1 MKSLWN
7 CDWAFALTPVGTSL
21 ADAQNAIFSP
31 VELPHDWLI
40 ADANALYASGFGW
53 YRKRFCNRGA
63 ECVRVYFE
71 GVYQDCTVYL
81 NGVEVG
87 ENKYGYSSFC
97 VELTQY
103 LQAGENELLV
113 LVRHEAPNSRWYSG
127 AGIFRDVW
135 LLETSATHFVEDGI
149 YFHAQKTT
157 AGWQCQVSAEYVG
170 DATVQMQLSHQDVL
184 LYQGRDLQCI
194 LPDETSLVW
203 DIEHPTLLTL
213 TVQLCAEGTVMDTI
227 SQSVG
232 LREIAFDPD
241 CGFLLNGRAVKLH
254 GVCLHHDLG
263 AFGAAFQKEAARRQL
278 LTMKE
283 MGANAVRTSHNM
295 PAKAF
300 MELCDELGMLVDSE
314 AFDMW
319 ERPKTEFDY
328 ARFFPQWFA
337 KDVAA
342 WVRRD
347 RNHPSVIMWSVG
359 NEIYDTHLSARGC
372 EVAKRLHDAVRE
384 HDPLQ
389 NAYTTIGS
397 NYMPW
402 ENAQHCAEQVDLV
415 GYNYGENCYALHHAQ
430 HPKWCIYGSETT
442 AGVKSRGIYHFP
454 LDMPFLTH
462 DDLQCSSL
470 GNCRGGFTADTAQ
483 AVIGKD
489 AAADFCAGMFIW
501 TGSDYIG
508 EPSPYATKNAYY
520 GCIDT
525 AGLKKDQF
533 YLYQAAWTNQP
544 VLHLLPFW
552 DFNEGQLVDV
562 VALTNLQ
569 SVELFV
575 NGVSVGKH
583 TPQQYVAS
591 WQVPYHAGAICVR
604 GYDAQ
609 GVLHEDIHRSF
620 GDSYALVLVS
630 HTPVLQDLAAV
641 TISVTDAEGNP
652 VENARDRVRI
662 TVEGG
667 RLVGFDNGDSTD
679 YDSYHSN
686 CRKLFSGKAVAWVA
700 VDGKAE
706 SVIIRAEAPNLRTA
720 ELQLPVSS
728 IVDTDPAIYRR
739 RIAMDAHNGEIP
751 VRKIAL
757 HRNGSTLLT
766 PDAPTATITAE
777 ILPANASY
785 NDLQWKVVTASGIVT
800 NIAMVNVTGNIAT
813 VAAVGDGAFRLRCSC
828 DNGKPQAEVI
838 SDFEFTAEGFGQP
851 FTDPYQAVTGCFY
864 EKDDAVLDEVAAGA
878 VIVTDAHHTIGFT
891 KLDFGRYGSDHLT
904 VQLLHWF
911 SDKDVTFTL
920 WDGHPDRSGK
930 QIGAFTYHATFLWQ
944 TFQSNS
950 YRLKERLCGVHDLY
964 FRFGAHSHR
973 LDFGAFC
980 FQPVEKAYET
990 IAAAHNDLVHGDTF
1004 TVNGDAVCSI
1014 GNNVFIDFEDMDFTR
1029 GVAAIELIGRTRH
1042 DHDSV
1047 HMYIA
1052 NAEHEVRTIIE
1063 FPFSEDIITV
1073 RQKVADFRG
1082 QGTVK
1087 FCFLPGCDFDF
1098 AAFRLI
1104 PAEQDTEGE

>member
-1 MKSLWN
+1 MRSLWN
-7 CDWAFALTPVGTSL
+7 RDWAFALTPVGTTL
-21 ADAQNAIFSP
+21 ADVHNAAFSP

-40 ADANALYASGFGW
+40 ADANALYAPGFGW
-53 YRKRFCNRGA
+53 YRKRFCYSGA

-71 GVYQDCTVYL
+71 GIYQDCTVYL
-81 NGVEVG
+81 NGTEVG

-97 VELTQY
+97 VDLTAQ
-103 LQAGENELLV
+103 LRAGENELTV
-113 LVRHEAPNSRWYSG
+113 LVRHESPNSRWYSG

-135 LLETSATHFVEDGI
+135 LLENTSTHFAADGI
-149 YFHAQKTT
+149 YFHAERS
-157 AGWQCQVSAEYVG
+157 ADGWQCQVSAEYVG
-170 DATVQMQLSHQDVL
+170 DGVVQVQLSHEDML
-184 LYQGRDLQCI
+184 LYQGADCTFT
-194 LPDETSLVW
+194 LPDDTNLVW
-203 DIEHPTLLTL
+203 DIDHPTLLTL
-213 TVQLCAEGTVMDTI
+213 TVQLLAEGAVVD
-227 SQSVG
+227 SVVQRVG
-232 LREIAFDPD
+232 LREIAFAPD
-241 CGFLLNGRAVKLH
+241 RGFLLNGRAVKLH

-283 MGANAVRTSHNM
+283 MGVNAVRTSHNM
-295 PAKAF
+295 PAVGF
-300 MELCDELGMLVDSE
+300 MDLCDELGILVDSE

-328 ARFFPQWFA
+328 ARFFPQWFE
-337 KDVAA
+337 KDVAS

-359 NEIYDTHLSARGC
+359 NEIYDTHLSERGC
-372 EVAKRLHDAVRE
+372 VVAKALHDAVRA

-402 ENAQHCAEQVDLV
+402 ENAQHCAEQVDVV
-415 GYNYGENCYALHHAQ
+415 GYNYGENCYAPHHEQ
-430 HPKWCIYGSETT
+430 HPAWCIYGSETT

-454 LDMPFLTH
+454 LDTPFLTH

-483 AVIGKD
+483 GVICKD

-508 EPSPYATKNAYY
+508 EPSPYSTKNAYY

-533 YLYQAAWTNQP
+533 WLYQAAWTNQP
-544 VLHLLPFW
+544 VLHLLPYW

-562 VALTNLQ
+562 VAFTNLPE
-569 SVELFV
+569 VELFV
-575 NGVSVGKH
+575 NGESAGKRV
-583 TPQQYVAS
+583 PRQYVAS
-591 WQVPYHAGAICVR
+591 WQMPYAAGDICVR
-604 GYDAQ
+604 GYDA
-609 GVLHEDIHRSF
+609 GGALHEDIRRSF
-620 GDSYALVLVS
+620 GDSCTLVLES
-630 HTPVLQDLAAV
+630 HTPVLRDLAAV
-641 TISVTDAEGNP
+641 TISVTDVKGNP

-700 VDGKAE
+700 VDGAAD
-706 SVIIRAEAPNLRTA
+706 SVIIRAEAPNLRGA
-720 ELQLPVSS
+720 ILELPVSPA
-728 IVDTDPAIYRR
+728 VDTDPTLYRR

-757 HRNGSTLLT
+757 HRSSGSLLT
-766 PDAPTATITAE
+766 PHQPTVTVTAE

-785 NDLQWKVVTASGIVT
+785 SDLQWKVVTNSGI
-800 NIAMVNVTGNIAT
+800 AT
-813 VAAVGDGAFRLRCSC
+813 HIAAVTAQGNTATLTAIGDGAFRLRCSC
-828 DNGKPQAEVI
+828 NNGKPQAEVI

-851 FTDPYQAVTGCFY
+851 FTDPYKEVTGCFY
-864 EKDDAVLDEVAAGA
+864 EKDGDPLDEVAAGA
-878 VIVTDAHHTIGFT
+878 VIVTAKQNTIGFT
-891 KLDFGRYGSDHLT
+891 KLDFGRYGSDRLT
-904 VQLLHWF
+904 VKLLHWF
-911 SDKDVTFTL
+911 SDKDVDFTL
-920 WDGHPDRSGK
+920 WDGHPDRGGK
-930 QIGAFTYHATFLWQ
+930 QIGAFTYRAEFLWQ
-944 TFQSNS
+944 TFKSNS
-950 YRLKERLCGVHDLY
+950 YRLSERLCGVHDLY

-973 LDFGAFC
+973 LDFGAFS
-980 FQPVEKAYET
+980 FAPYEKAYET

-1004 TVNGDAVCSI
+1004 TVTGDAICGI

-1029 GVAAIELIGRTRH
+1029 GIAAIELTGRTRH
-1042 DHDSV
+1042 DNDSV
-1047 HMYIA
+1047 HMYIVSGD
-1052 NAEHEVRTIIE
+1052 NEVRTIIE
-1063 FPFSEDIITV
+1063 FPFAEDITTV

-1082 QGTVK
+1082 KATVK

-1098 AAFRLI
+1098 VAFRLI
-1104 PAEQDTEGE
+1104 PRDDDTEVE